1 MKKTIYF
8 AVMSLAL
15 GSMSASAADCVKL
28 SVSVKHAVAADRE
41 KTLEIV
47 SKQVGANSGCAC
59 EVVKAAIE
67 GSQADPTLVAAIVE
81 AAATAAPEQAQLSAQ
96 CAIAV
101 APDARAKVQAVI
113 ARLGSGRSG
122 GQTSNVVADGN
133 NPLDFPSGA
142 DAGGAGG
149 ASAGNTGG
157 AGDGGGTVGPRPGDA
172 PGAAGGIGGAG
183 GSGGAGGPGAGIGG
197 STPPP
202 EIVDPGVTPPVTPV
216 NP

>member
-1 MKKTIYF
+1 
-8 AVMSLAL
+8 MSLAL

-122 GQTSNVVADGN
+122 GQASNVVADGN
-133 NPLDFPSGA
+133 NPLDFPSGT
-142 DAGGAGG
+142 DASGAGG

-157 AGDGGGTVGPRPGDA
+157 SGDGGGTVGPRPGDA
-172 PGAAGGIGGAG
+172 PGSAAGGVGGTGGAG
-183 GSGGAGGPGAGIGG
+183 GSGGPGAGVGG

-202 EIVDPGVTPPVTPV
+202 DVIPEPEVPPVTPV

>member
-15 GSMSASAADCVKL
+15 GSMSASAAVDCVKL

-47 SKQVGANSGCAC
+47 SKQVGENSGCAC

-67 GSQADPTLVAAIVE
+67 GSQADSTLVAAIVE

-101 APDARAKVQAVI
+101 APDARGNVQAVM
-113 ARLGSGRSG
+113 AKLGKPGSG
-122 GQTSNVVADGN
+122 GQASAATGDGM
-133 NPLDFPSGA
+133 NPLDFPAGA
-142 DAGGAGG
+142 EGGAGGTTGAGGAGG
-149 ASAGNTGG
+149 A
-157 AGDGGGTVGPRPGDA
+157 GDSGPVGPRPGDG
-172 PGAAGGIGGAG
+172 PVGAGGIGGSGGAG
-183 GSGGAGGPGAGIGG
+183 GSGGPGAGTGS

-202 EIVDPGVTPPVTPV
+202 EVILPPVVTGVDPT
-216 NP
+216 